1 MAETSG
7 TPTGTS
13 DSTPDSTSAE
23 QVVRACLEAL
33 EAGDSETALALLD
46 PEVEWRNSGLPTV
59 RGRRAHQALRDM
71 AQRGIGFEVQM
82 HHLAADGD
90 VVLTDRTDV
99 LTYRRFRTQFWV
111 CGTFEVRD
119 GRIVLWDDHFS
130 MTNFVGA
137 ALFGLVRSAL
147 PR

>member
-1 MAETSG
+1 MAMQLDLVPGFKDRLDHAVDRLLRAVSQSLRLHQTNA
-7 TPTGTS
+7 
-13 DSTPDSTSAE
+13 PDNSASF
-23 QVVRACLEAL
+23 A
-33 EAGDSETALALLD
+33 T
-46 PEVEWRNSGLPTV
+46 
-59 RGRRAHQALRDM
+59 
-71 AQRGIGFEVQM
+71 
-82 HHLAADGD
+82 HHHAAADGA

-99 LTYRRFRTQFWV
+99 LTYRRFRTRFWV

-137 ALFGLVRSAL
+137 GVLGLVRSVL

>member
-1 MAETSG
+1 MAET
-7 TPTGTS
+7 T
-13 DSTPDSTSAE
+13 DAAH
-23 QVVRACLEAL
+23 VVRSCL
-33 EAGDSETALALLD
+33 TALQEGDVEAAQALLD

-71 AQRGIGFEVQM
+71 IERGIGFEAEL

-130 MTNFVGA
+130 LTNFVGA
-137 ALFGLVRSAL
+137 GVLGLVRSVL